1 MLDNLNAKTYDLRSV
16 SHINDNF
23 VAQRNGIFK
32 FKRPNCYMIL
42 NGMDGGNEAYMTIEL
57 IRGHYEECRIFGS
70 LRKWYHGALSDKDLR
85 WNEEID
91 AFTQLAEKL
100 EISYEDLCKFNLSK
114 IEIGL
119 NCKIDY
125 DSTYTKTQIV
135 GFRSTSYKI
144 MDGEGY
150 RLFSTK
156 TKDKTAKVYDKKNEI
171 RSKMKLIKGV
181 EELDFI
187 KQSKDLNIF
196 RCEFTIQN
204 GKAKL
209 KKELGIETIED
220 LITHYPRLLAYFL
233 RNVGLFQLNDNS
245 RLEFIPTKGTTKELT
260 GYLLRDSINSHGA
273 VGIRGLISQ
282 LAPKHR
288 REARRR
294 IKELQVN
301 TGATNHLKTD
311 IIQSLKKQSID
322 LFRNEN
328 QLGTNT
334 NIKI

>member
-1 MLDNLNAKTYDLRSV
+1 MTDNLTAKTYDLRIV
-16 SHINDNF
+16 SHINYSY
-23 VAQRNGIFK
+23 VMQRPCIFK
-32 FKRPNCYMIL
+32 WIKPNCYYL
-42 NGMDGGNEAYMTIEL
+42 FNGMDGDNEAYMTIEL
-57 IRGHYEECRIFGS
+57 KRGFSDSFEISGS
-70 LRKWYHGALSDKDLR
+70 IRKWYLGALSDKDLR
-85 WNEEID
+85 WNEAID
-91 AFTQLAEKL
+91 AFSQLAKKL
-100 EISYEDLCKFNLSK
+100 EITFEDLCKFSLSK
-114 IEIGL
+114 VEIGL

-144 MDGEGY
+144 LDAEGY

-156 TKDKTAKVYDKKNEI
+156 TNDKTAKVYDKKNEI
-171 RSKMKLIKGV
+171 RRKMKLIKGV
-181 EELDFI
+181 KELDFI
-187 KQSKDLNIF
+187 KQSKELNIF
-196 RCEFTIQN
+196 RCEFTVQN

-209 KKELGIETIED
+209 KKELGIETIDD

-245 RLEFIPTKGTTKELT
+245 RLEFMPTKGTTKELT
-260 GYLLRDSINSHGA
+260 DYLLRDSINSHGA

-288 REARRR
+288 REAWRR

-311 IIQSLKKQSID
+311 VIHSLKKQSID
-322 LFRNEN
+322 LFRNES
-328 QLGTNT
+328 Q
-334 NIKI
+334 

>member
-1 MLDNLNAKTYDLRSV
+1 MTDYLTAKTYDLRIV

-32 FKRPNCYMIL
+32 FKRPNCYLIL

-57 IRGHYEECRIFGS
+57 TRGHYEECRIYGS
-70 LRKWYHGALSDKDLR
+70 IRKWYHGALSDKDLR
-85 WNEEID
+85 RNEAKD

-100 EISYEDLCKFNLSK
+100 EISYEDLCKFSLSK

-119 NCKIDY
+119 NCKMAY
-125 DSTYTKTQIV
+125 DSTYVKTQIV

-181 EELDFI
+181 KELDFI
-187 KQSKDLNIF
+187 KQSKGLNIF
-196 RCEFTIQN
+196 RCEFTVQN

-233 RNVGLFQLNDNS
+233 RNIGFFQLNDNS
-245 RLEFIPTKGTTKELT
+245 RLEFKPIKGTMKELT
-260 GYLLRDSINSHGA
+260 DYLLRDSINTHGA
-273 VGIRGLISQ
+273 VGVRGLISQ
-282 LAPKHR
+282 LTPESR
-288 REARRR
+288 YEARKK
-294 IKELQVN
+294 IKKLQVN
-301 TGATNHLKTD
+301 TGANNHLKTD
-311 IIQSLKKQSID
+311 VIKSMKKQSID

-328 QLGTNT
+328 Q
-334 NIKI
+334 